1 MGVIEVPD
9 NSYTQTTSCNGN
21 SFGVLYAIIFIIVFS
36 LIGFLIYSVT
46 RKAPSKTIKEPTKAR
61 KTTFTKD
68 TEKEK
73 LCQKI
78 YTLDHADLSKVDGFI
93 EALLTNEKYQ
103 NTAEEN
109 IQESD

>member
-1 MGVIEVPD
+1 MPD
-9 NSYTQTTSCNGN
+9 NSYTQTTTYNGS

-46 RKAPSKTIKEPTKAR
+46 RKASPKTIKEPTKAR
-61 KTTFTKD
+61 KKTTFTQD
-68 TEKEK
+68 TAKEK

-78 YTLDHADLSKVDGFI
+78 YTLDHTDLSKVDGFI

-103 NTAEEN
+103 NPAEEN